1 MLRTHA
7 PTEAPPQ
14 EDERDDA
21 ILVVQAKR
29 DRRAFAPLYRRYVD
43 RVYRYCDRVLGDR
56 ELAEDATSLVFTKA
70 LAGLPRCRDDA
81 FRSWLF
87 SIAHNVI
94 VDAQRARVSARPLAE
109 AVEVADGALDRSP
122 EAHALVG
129 DDARTIRALLAHLSS
144 DQREILELR
153 LAGLTDAEI
162 ARVLGRS
169 HGAVRMSQHR
179 AIARLRAIVRGA
191 APTKEVSH
199 GAR

>member
-1 MLRTHA
+1 MPQVLQTHA
-7 PTEAPPQ
+7 PTAAPPRL
-14 EDERDDA
+14 DEELADA
-21 ILVVQAKR
+21 SLVAEAKR

-94 VDAQRARVSARPLAE
+94 VDTQRARVSTSPLTE
-109 AVEVADGALDRSP
+109 AVEIADGALDRAP

-129 DDARTIRALLAHLSS
+129 DDARTIRALLAHLSPE
-144 DQREILELR
+144 QREILELR
-153 LAGLTDAEI
+153 LAGLTDA
-162 ARVLGRS
+162 
-169 HGAVRMSQHR
+169 
-179 AIARLRAIVRGA
+179 
-191 APTKEVSH
+191 
-199 GAR
+199 